1 MRQSKILSVVLAV
14 LTALFILTVSIA
26 VPILLRPFYYLHI
39 GPLQLEQNTGLSRAQ
54 IVQAY
59 DEMMDFCTGRT
70 NEFSTGILPWS
81 QSGKDHFVDVRGLF
95 LLDLWAA
102 AATGLLLL
110 GWILVRR
117 RCPVRPYRFRKRG
130 FPFWGCVGL
139 GGSFL
144 CIGALAALDFSRAFV
159 VFHAIFFP
167 GKDNWL
173 FDPYT
178 DAVIWI
184 LPQEFFRNCAI
195 FILVL
200 MVTLCAA
207 LILTDLRRTKRP

>member
-1 MRQSKILSVVLAV
+1 MRQSKTLAVVLAA
-14 LTALFILTVSIA
+14 LTALFVLTLSVA

-39 GPLQLEQNTGLSRAQ
+39 GPLQLEQTTGLSRAQ

-70 NEFSTGILPWS
+70 KEFSTGILPWS
-81 QSGKDHFVDVRGLF
+81 QSGRDHFVDVRGLF
-95 LLDLWAA
+95 LLDLWVA
-102 AATGLLLL
+102 AATGLLLF
-110 GWILVRR
+110 GWTLVRR
-117 RCPVRPYRFRKRG
+117 RSRVQPYRFRKRG

-144 CIGALAALDFSRAFV
+144 CIGGLAALDFSRAFV
-159 VFHAIFFP
+159 VFHSIFFP

-178 DAVIWI
+178 DAVICI
-184 LPQEFFRNCAI
+184 LPEVFFRNCAI

-200 MVTLCAA
+200 LVVLCAA
-207 LILTDLRRTKRP
+207 LIMTDLRKTNRR